1 MKALDSYY
9 AFGTLKFGL
18 HISEI
23 NVRKSQINNQN
34 TFLRGKSIRDMHEY
48 SVGKLIVAVSSSYEL
63 WLVDYLAMTERR
75 LVTTFGPPLTIRKI
89 HDGFKKFDNL
99 YLIREKEWLCILNR
113 KTKYYTRL
121 LKIPSYIYMES
132 KFPSN

>member
-1 MKALDSYY
+1 
-9 AFGTLKFGL
+9 
-18 HISEI
+18 
-23 NVRKSQINNQN
+23 
-34 TFLRGKSIRDMHEY
+34 MHEY
-48 SVGKLIVAVSSSYEL
+48 SVGKLLVAVSSSYEI
-63 WLVDYLAMTERR
+63 WIVDYLAMTEKR

-99 YLIREKEWLCILNR
+99 YLVREKEWLCILNR

-121 LKIPSYIYMES
+121 LKIPSYIYQES